1 MSGLPNQLHDNL
13 FNLIGDKKKFQRV
26 GQIKR
31 KRCTNGDIPDDLNF
45 MEKYCEIQGGS
56 VSEEFR
62 YIKTFEYFFVK
73 EFLPFL
79 SYNISLDCTFKPVKN
94 IPGINQILI
103 ISIQFVNED
112 HDKTHCHLLIAC
124 L

>member
-62 YIKTFEYFFVK
+62 YIKR
-73 EFLPFL
+73 P
-79 SYNISLDCTFKPVKN
+79 NKN
-94 IPGINQILI
+94 
-103 ISIQFVNED
+103 
-112 HDKTHCHLLIAC
+112 
-124 L
+124 